1 MSQMSKKGPQPLS
14 AAESSAVRLDRN
26 TAMALSRTVLAYQ
39 RTLMAWI
46 RTSASLISFGF
57 TIYKFFE
64 YLREAENVN
73 PAAHLGRF
81 GPRRFGMAMIFIG
94 FSALILAVLEYR
106 HGMNALE
113 EEYGPFRRSMTG
125 VIAGLVAV
133 FGMGL
138 LLVVWFRL

>member
-1 MSQMSKKGPQPLS
+1 MSKKGPQPLS
-14 AAESSAVRLDRN
+14 AAESSPARLDRN
-26 TAMALSRTVLAYQ
+26 TAMALSRTILAYE

-64 YLREAENVN
+64 YVLEAENIN
-73 PAAHLGRF
+73 PATRHLGHF

-94 FSALILAVLEYR
+94 FSALILAVHEYR
-106 HGMNALE
+106 RGMNALE

-125 VIAGLVAV
+125 VVASLVAV